1 MEQTNSARSMGT
13 PGSTIPG
20 AVGAWTEG
28 FGPSGGPA
36 GSPVVGVRVMRA
48 GAAVPS
54 YQSAGAAGMDV
65 CAWVE
70 AGGAGGSGAGGS
82 GPGGGG
88 VVRLGVGEIARV
100 MTGIGLEIPEGYE
113 GQVRPRSGL
122 AVKHGVT
129 VVNAPGT
136 IDSDYRGEV
145 QVGLVNLGN
154 ATFEITHGMRIA
166 QIVIA
171 PVARA
176 RIEVRETLTETIRGS
191 GGFGSTGV

>member
-1 MEQTNSARSMGT
+1 
-13 PGSTIPG
+13 
-20 AVGAWTEG
+20 
-28 FGPSGGPA
+28 
-36 GSPVVGVRVMRA
+36 
-48 GAAVPS
+48 
-54 YQSAGAAGMDV
+54 
-65 CAWVE
+65 
-70 AGGAGGSGAGGS
+70 
-82 GPGGGG
+82 
-88 VVRLGVGEIARV
+88 
-100 MTGIGLEIPEGYE
+100 
-113 GQVRPRSGL
+113 
-122 AVKHGVT
+122 VT